1 MTGFTTQQLLERA
14 EENVKALRLASRQHA
29 FRNARLAIE
38 TDLRLAEIAL
48 ERLRYEA
55 QRVLPEFN
63 GWFESVI
70 RPAMRINGIKPAE
83 QQMAYGTAKLSWEA
97 CAAMSHQAPTAPEAV
112 TVTCKYC
119 GGSGYFRWQET
130 SDQMPCP
137 CRGCTQPKGNL

>member
-29 FRNARLAIE
+29 FSNVRPAIE

-55 QRVLPEFN
+55 LRVLPEFN
-63 GWFESVI
+63 AWFESVI
-70 RPAMRINGIKPAE
+70 RPAMLVNGIKPAE
-83 QQMAYGTAKLSWEA
+83 QQMAYGTAELTWVA
-97 CAAMSHQAPTAPEAV
+97 CAAMYHQAPTAPEAV

-130 SDQMPCP
+130 YDQMPCP